1 MSTVTEEVTERRV
14 YVFGGSYDQP
24 ELGANS
30 RRLWNWIVE
39 NLSKSKVAQ
48 LRRAVLAA
56 QKDLKD
62 PERFI
67 RWQLIVAV
75 ADELGVSGPGGVP
88 INAAL
93 VRRLQTEDREGTIGR
108 DAKITIK
115 A

>member
-1 MSTVTEEVTERRV
+1 MSTATVEVPEHR

-30 RRLWNWIVE
+30 RRLWTWIEE
-39 NLSKSKVAQ
+39 NLPKTKVAQ

-56 QKDLKD
+56 QKELKD
-62 PERFI
+62 PERFV
-67 RWQLIVAV
+67 RWQLIVAT
-75 ADELGVSGPGGVP
+75 ADTLGVSGPGGAP

-93 VRRLQTEDREGTIGR
+93 VRRLQMEDKEGKVGR